1 MYCIMNLIKLFFV
14 LLANVS
20 AFHLPIIDPVHVA
33 PTVKQII
40 HTLPPET
47 RADIVE
53 TVSGVL
59 PKVDAF
65 GHMVLTANHKLI
77 AFTLHSG
84 LTEEQ
89 KKSVILKIVECTMNG
104 DEMGGKILLNYYN
117 LINGIL

>member
-1 MYCIMNLIKLFFV
+1 MNLIKTFFLF
-14 LLANVS
+14 LASIS
-20 AFHLPIIDPVHVA
+20 AFHLPVIHLDVA
-33 PTVKQII
+33 PAVKHII

-47 RADIVE
+47 RAEIVE
-53 TVSGVL
+53 KVSGVL

-77 AFTLHSG
+77 ECTLHSK

-89 KKSVILKIVECTMNG
+89 KKAIVLKIVECTMNG

-117 LINGIL
+117 LIDGIL